1 MTKGGET
8 LHRHHRHHGRG
19 RCGRRFPSSHD
30 LLKML
35 EEHQR
40 DLEQEAA
47 DVAELI
53 RRLREA
59 EPKETPAGTV

>member
-1 MTKGGET
+1 MHHHR
-8 LHRHHRHHGRG
+8 LHRKGFGPFR
-19 RCGRRFPSSHD
+19 RRFPD
-30 LLKML
+30 AEQLLRLL

-53 RRLREA
+53 RRL
-59 EPKETPAGTV
+59 KEGGPAPTSV

>member
-1 MTKGGET
+1 M
-8 LHRHHRHHGRG
+8 HHHRFHRKGFGGFR
-19 RCGRRFPSSHD
+19 RRFPNAEE
-30 LLKML
+30 LLRLL

-53 RRLREA
+53 RRL
-59 EPKETPAGTV
+59 KEGNPAPASV

>member
-1 MTKGGET
+1 
-8 LHRHHRHHGRG
+8 
-19 RCGRRFPSSHD
+19 
-30 LLKML
+30 ML

-53 RRLREA
+53 RRLRDA
-59 EPKETPAGTV
+59 GPQTTPAASV

>member
-1 MTKGGET
+1 
-8 LHRHHRHHGRG
+8 
-19 RCGRRFPSSHD
+19 
-30 LLKML
+30 ML

-59 EPKETPAGTV
+59 EPKETPAATV

>member
-1 MTKGGET
+1 M
-8 LHRHHRHHGRG
+8 HGHYPQRMRFG
-19 RCGRRFPSSHD
+19 RRRRRFPNAD
-30 LLKML
+30 ELLRLL

-53 RRLREA
+53 RRLKDARPHEA
-59 EPKETPAGTV
+59 TTA

>member
-1 MTKGGET
+1 V
-8 LHRHHRHHGRG
+8 HRHHYRHGRG
-19 RCGRRFPSSHD
+19 RWGRRFPSSD
-30 LLKML
+30 ELLKLL

-59 EPKETPAGTV
+59 APRTTPAASV

>member
-1 MTKGGET
+1 M
-8 LHRHHRHHGRG
+8 HHHRLQRKGFGGFR
-19 RCGRRFPSSHD
+19 RRFPD
-30 LLKML
+30 AEQLLRLL

-53 RRLREA
+53 RRL
-59 EPKETPAGTV
+59 KEGGPAPASV

>member
-1 MTKGGET
+1 M
-8 LHRHHRHHGRG
+8 HHHRFHRRG
-19 RCGRRFPSSHD
+19 FGAFRRRFPNAD
-30 LLKML
+30 ELLRLL

-53 RRLREA
+53 RRL
-59 EPKETPAGTV
+59 KEGSPAPASV

>member
-1 MTKGGET
+1 M
-8 LHRHHRHHGRG
+8 HRHRHHGRG
-19 RCGRRFPSSHD
+19 RCGRRFPSSQE
-30 LLKML
+30 LLSML

>member
-1 MTKGGET
+1 MYG
-8 LHRHHRHHGRG
+8 HHRHGRW
-19 RCGRRFPSSHD
+19 RRRFPSSEQ
-30 LLKML
+30 LLQML

-59 EPKETPAGTV
+59 APQTTPADV